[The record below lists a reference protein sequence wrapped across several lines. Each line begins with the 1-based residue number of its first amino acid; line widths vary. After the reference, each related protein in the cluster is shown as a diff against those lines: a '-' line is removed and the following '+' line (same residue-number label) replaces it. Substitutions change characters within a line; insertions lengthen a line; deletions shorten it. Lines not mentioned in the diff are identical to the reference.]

1 MKKVSCNIIRDILPL
16 YLDDV
21 VSDETKEMV
30 EEHLQSCASCRG
42 EASAMR
48 KDVILPAS
56 KSQRFAEASV
66 IKNIKSKIFRK
77 KMIVCAGTV
86 AAVLAVGVGV
96 YALLTLPQSIIPYEK
111 SGVSVNAVTMA
122 GESGNTYLY
131 FSINTSESAG
141 SVCHDPITVQTEDG
155 ERTIAVL
162 YAYSTPWSR
171 YVEPRFEADKE
182 KEDGITYE
190 LLGSADEIDE
200 VYYGSFKPSS
210 EFYSDPSA
218 VLEKAELIWSKEEQ
232 KLENK
237 G

>member
-1 MKKVSCNIIRDILPL
+1 
-16 YLDDV
+16 
-21 VSDETKEMV
+21 
-30 EEHLQSCASCRG
+30 
-42 EASAMR
+42 
-48 KDVILPAS
+48 
-56 KSQRFAEASV
+56 
-66 IKNIKSKIFRK
+66 
-77 KMIVCAGTV
+77 
-86 AAVLAVGVGV
+86 
-96 YALLTLPQSIIPYEK
+96 
-111 SGVSVNAVTMA
+111 MA